1 MDREHLRGEIQ
12 NALDR
17 QVADVPIPGVEHSMS
32 FPAPHMPADRA
43 EGLAMTAQY
52 MTTFGMVITQAA
64 LVVQQAYLACPVSG
78 ACRADDLIN
87 HMRSFTH
94 GAEADEPAPLT
105 ALAYLARVV
114 TGDDVLQKHPHMDTV
129 IEELESWANGL
140 DEPNF
145 SALRELY
152 ASASELTSQDLSKIG
167 DILTAVKR
175 EMGEGVGE

>member
-1 MDREHLRGEIQ
+1 MDHEHLRGEIQ

-64 LVVQQAYLACPVSG
+64 MVIQQAYLACPVSG
-78 ACRADDLIN
+78 ACRGEDLIN

-94 GAEADEPAPLT
+94 GAEADQPVPLT
-105 ALAYLARVV
+105 ALAYLARAV
-114 TGDDVLQKHPHMDTV
+114 TGDDILQKHPHMDT
-129 IEELESWANGL
+129 IINELESWANGL
-140 DEPNF
+140 ENPDMRDLRDVYARAADQASKDV
-145 SALRELY
+145 SAV
-152 ASASELTSQDLSKIG
+152 A
-167 DILTAVKR
+167 DILNAVKK
-175 EMGEGVGE
+175 EMESGE

>member
-1 MDREHLRGEIQ
+1 MDREHRRGEIQ
-12 NALDR
+12 GALDR

-32 FPAPHMPADRA
+32 FPAPHMPVDRA

-64 LVVQQAYLACPVSG
+64 LVIQQAYLACPVS
-78 ACRADDLIN
+78 APASADDLIN

-129 IEELESWANGL
+129 IEELEGWANGL
-140 DEPNF
+140 ENPNF
-145 SALRELY
+145 SALREMY
-152 ASASELTSQDLSKIG
+152 ASASELASQDVNKIA
-167 DILTAVKR
+167 DVLTAVKR
-175 EMGEGVGE
+175 EMNEGVGE